1 MGEAANCGGFR
12 SAPFSYFYFEDGA
25 VYNIIEQPVQY
36 GIFNDEGSTSMK
48 IALAQ
53 MNPTVGDLTG
63 NVLKITK
70 MIAEARNGGADLVIF
85 PEMAVV
91 GYPPHDLILYRQFVS
106 RAGEMIR
113 NAILPH
119 ADGIDLLLGTPWG
132 DPGGAGLFNSALL
145 LREGRIATVHHQSAQ
160 ADDNV
165 FAAEHC
171 MARADTLCLAEF
183 QGRKMAVAVGGD
195 VGRVWRPGVAEQHIT
210 GSHMAK
216 VLEQGADLL
225 VNIASSPYFP
235 GVSASRDGLISALAR
250 KYNTGVIWVNQVGGN
265 DELVFDGRSMA
276 CTPGGKIVFRAPPF
290 EEGVFI
296 FDCSTTTDGPGVPG
310 SPEDIGEIYAAL
322 GLGLGD
328 YLAKGGFEKV
338 VLGLSGGIDSA
349 VVAALAADTLGPEKV
364 LGVMMPSRYS
374 SEHSIE
380 DSETLG
386 RNLGIQT
393 RLISIESVF
402 SILLE
407 LLGGDDLL
415 MDLAEENLQ
424 ARIRGIILM
433 FISNRE
439 RYFVLPTGNKSEISV
454 GYSTL
459 YGDMCGGLLTL
470 ADLSKGM
477 VYRLAGYINQQAGR
491 EVIPRSI
498 IMKPP
503 SAELRPGQ
511 KDRDSLPPYD
521 VLDELVHRYVEKNS
535 SPREIIAA
543 GYDPATVREVAGKI
557 DGAEF
562 KRFQSPP
569 CLRVINP
576 GSCRRMPL
584 VGKGQW
590 F

>member
-1 MGEAANCGGFR
+1 
-12 SAPFSYFYFEDGA
+12 
-25 VYNIIEQPVQY
+25 
-36 GIFNDEGSTSMK
+36 MK

-70 MIAEARNGGADLVIF
+70 MIAEARNGSADLVVF
-85 PEMAVV
+85 PEMAVT

-113 NAILPH
+113 EAILPH
-119 ADGIDLLLGTPWG
+119 ADGIDLLLGTPWR
-132 DPGGAGLFNSALL
+132 DSRGADLFNSVLL
-145 LREGRIATVHHQSAQ
+145 LREGRIATVHHQSAP
-160 ADDNV
+160 ADDSI
-165 FAAEHC
+165 FAAERYI
-171 MARADTLCLAEF
+171 ARADTPCCADL
-183 QGRKMAVAVGGD
+183 QGRKVAVAVGGD
-195 VGRVWRPGVAEQHIT
+195 VRRGWRPGVAARHLT
-210 GSHMAK
+210 GEHMAK
-216 VLEQGADLL
+216 ILEQGADLL
-225 VNIASSPYFP
+225 VNIASSPYLP
-235 GVSASRDGLISALAR
+235 GVSASRDELISALAR
-250 KYNTGVIWVNQVGGN
+250 KYGTGVIWVNQVGGN

-276 CTPGGKIVFRAPPF
+276 CSPGGKIVFRAPPF
-290 EEGVFI
+290 KEGVFV
-296 FDCSTTTDGPGVPG
+296 FDCNTAMDGPGIPG
-310 SPEDIGEIYAAL
+310 SADDVGEIFAAL
-322 GLGLGD
+322 KLGLGD
-328 YLAKGGFEKV
+328 YLAKGGFERV

-349 VVAALAADTLGPEKV
+349 VVAALAADTLGPGKV

-380 DSETLG
+380 DSEILG

-393 RLISIESVF
+393 RLIPIESVF
-402 SILLE
+402 STLLE
-407 LLGGDDLL
+407 LLGGDALL

-477 VYRLAGYINQQAGR
+477 VYRLAEYINQQAGR

-498 IMKPP
+498 IGKAP
-503 SAELRPGQ
+503 SAELRPDQ
-511 KDRDSLPPYD
+511 KDQDSLPPYD

-535 SPREIIAA
+535 SPREIITA

-576 GSCRRMPL
+576 GSCRRRMPL
-584 VGKGQW
+584 VGKGPW
-590 F
+590 S

>member
-1 MGEAANCGGFR
+1 
-12 SAPFSYFYFEDGA
+12 
-25 VYNIIEQPVQY
+25 
-36 GIFNDEGSTSMK
+36 MK

-70 MIAEARNGGADLVIF
+70 MIAEARNGSADLVIF
-85 PEMAVV
+85 PEMAVT

-113 NAILPH
+113 EAILPH
-119 ADGIDLLLGTPWG
+119 ADGIDLLLGSPWRDSRGG
-132 DPGGAGLFNSALL
+132 DLFNSVLL
-145 LREGRIATVHHQSAQ
+145 LREGRIATVHHQGAP
-160 ADDNV
+160 ADDSI
-165 FAAEHC
+165 FAAERYI
-171 MARADTLCLAEF
+171 ARADTSCLADL
-183 QGRKMAVAVGGD
+183 QGRKVAVAVGGD
-195 VGRVWRPGVAEQHIT
+195 VGRGWRPGAAARHLT
-210 GSHMAK
+210 GEHMAK
-216 VLEQGADLL
+216 ILEQGADLL

-235 GVSASRDGLISALAR
+235 GVSASRDELISALAR
-250 KYNTGVIWVNQVGGN
+250 KYGTGVIWVNQVGGN
-265 DELVFDGRSMA
+265 DELVFDGRSMV
-276 CTPGGKIVFRAPPF
+276 CSPGGKIVFRAPPF

-296 FDCSTTTDGPGVPG
+296 FDYDIAMDGPGTTG
-310 SPEDIGEIYAAL
+310 SAEDVAEIFAAL
-322 GLGLGD
+322 KLGLGD

-349 VVAALAADTLGPEKV
+349 VVAALAADTLEPEKV

-374 SEHSIE
+374 SEHSIA
-380 DSETLG
+380 DSEILG

-402 SILLE
+402 STLLE
-407 LLGGDDLL
+407 LLGGDALL

-454 GYSTL
+454 GYNTL
-459 YGDMCGGLLTL
+459 YGDMCGGLLTM

-477 VYRLAGYINQQAGR
+477 VYRLAEYINQQAGR

-498 IMKPP
+498 IEKVP
-503 SAELRPGQ
+503 SAELRPDQ
-511 KDRDSLPPYD
+511 KDQDSLPPYD
-521 VLDELVHRYVEKNS
+521 VLDELVYRYVEKNS
-535 SPREIIAA
+535 SPREIITA

-576 GSCRRMPL
+576 GFCRRMPL
-584 VGKGQW
+584 VGKGPW
-590 F
+590 S